1 MATIHDVARAAGVS
15 IATVSRSLNGQ
26 ARVSEQTRRRVLD
39 IAHDLDFLPNRAARG
54 LVTGRLGN
62 VGVLVPD
69 LTNPFYA
76 PLVAGIEQV
85 AQTLDMG
92 VFLADSRERQL
103 AEQTLIRRLNQQ
115 VDGLI
120 LMASRL
126 PDEAVVSLTTALP
139 TVLVNRAVPGISS
152 VGVDA
157 RRGMAQIL
165 EHLAELG
172 HSQVA
177 YVDGPPTS
185 SLGRS
190 KLSGLTETAGELG
203 VQLQVVGSYAPTF
216 AAGRQAAQAVGD
228 SEATAVVAFNDLL
241 AWGLITRLSESG
253 LRIPEDLSVAGF
265 DDAIEEGMLRPA
277 LTTVSPQ
284 SGAVGRRAMHL
295 LTQLIS
301 EGTDDGPAVEY
312 LSCIARFRES
322 TAPPAR

>member
-1 MATIHDVARAAGVS
+1 RRPSGQASQALRSGSTTRPWRPDCFRSALGRRMGRCKLKTASSARLAYERDLRVARGDRRRAQMATIHDVAREAGVS

-139 TVLVNRAVPGISS
+139 SVLVNRAVPGISS

-165 EHLAELG
+165 EHLA
-172 HSQVA
+172 
-177 YVDGPPTS
+177 
-185 SLGRS
+185 
-190 KLSGLTETAGELG
+190 
-203 VQLQVVGSYAPTF
+203 
-216 AAGRQAAQAVGD
+216 
-228 SEATAVVAFNDLL
+228 
-241 AWGLITRLSESG
+241 
-253 LRIPEDLSVAGF
+253 
-265 DDAIEEGMLRPA
+265 
-277 LTTVSPQ
+277 
-284 SGAVGRRAMHL
+284 
-295 LTQLIS
+295 
-301 EGTDDGPAVEY
+301 
-312 LSCIARFRES
+312 
-322 TAPPAR
+322 